1 MMKRSLDWIDGVVH
15 AVDQRA
21 LPGEYRIVQL
31 RTVDEVIAAV
41 RTLTIRGAPAIGAA
55 GALAVAL
62 SARAHG
68 SDVAAVAADARR
80 IAAARPTAVNLAW
93 AVRRVAE
100 HLERGPGAVLQEA
113 LALLDEDERVNRT
126 MAVRAADEVLKL
138 TRGQR
143 LRVLTHCNTGRL
155 ATVAGGTALGT
166 IIELAQRGRLESVL
180 AGETR
185 PLLQGSRLTAWELA
199 EADIPHR
206 VCVDSAGPTA
216 VAAGMIDCV
225 LVGADRITAHGDVAN
240 KIGTYPLALAAARAG
255 IPFLVVAPESTVD
268 ETLSDG
274 GDIVIEERAAAEVT
288 SLAGR
293 QIAPTGTDAFNPAF
307 DVTPRDLVTAVVT
320 ENRTLWPALGFGL
333 PRAAGELYRRGWMD
347 GTSGNLSVR
356 LPGAAGRAVITGSGL
371 SKGALTARDLVHIDV
386 ETAAAVSDRGPR
398 PSAEASLHAAL
409 YRALPDCGA
418 VVHAHPPH
426 ATLVAGL
433 SYGPRVDFEN
443 FEIIKGFGPRRPGPF
458 EVPILTNHDDV
469 PRIAADLAGTLHPDA
484 PPAFL
489 IRRHGATVWGP
500 DLETARNRMECLE
513 LLCELHLRTRERRP

>member
-1 MMKRSLDWIDGVVH
+1 MERSLDWVDGSVH

-21 LPGEYRIVQL
+21 LPEEYRIVVL
-31 RTVDEVIAAV
+31 RTVDEVIAAI

-55 GALAVAL
+55 GALAVAIA
-62 SARAHG
+62 ARTHG
-68 SDVAAVAADARR
+68 ADIAAVTADIRR

-93 AVRRVAE
+93 AVRRVSE
-100 HLERGPGAVLQEA
+100 RLERGPAAVLDAA

-126 MAVRAADEVLKL
+126 VARRAADEVLTL

-155 ATVAGGTALGT
+155 ATVAGGTALGA
-166 IIELAQRGRLESVL
+166 IRDLAERGRLDSVL

-185 PLLQGSRLTAWELA
+185 PLLQGARLTAWELA
-199 EADIPHR
+199 EAGIPHR
-206 VCVDSAGPTA
+206 LCVDSAGATA
-216 VAAGMIDCV
+216 IASGHVDCV

-255 IPFLVVAPESTVD
+255 IPFVVVAPESTVD
-268 ETLSDG
+268 ETLDDA
-274 GDIVIEERAAAEVT
+274 GDIVIEERTADEVT
-288 SLAGR
+288 TLAGR
-293 QIAPTGTDAFNPAF
+293 RIAPEGTAAFNPAF

-320 ENRTLWPALGFGL
+320 ETRTLWPAAGFGL
-333 PRAAGELYRRGWMD
+333 PHVAAELYRRGWMD
-347 GTSGNLSVR
+347 GTAGNLSVR
-356 LPGAAGRAVITGSGL
+356 LPGSPDRAVITGSGL
-371 SKGALTARDLVHIDV
+371 SKGALTARDLVHIDTK
-386 ETAAAVSDRGPR
+386 TAAAVSDRGPR

-409 YRALPDCGA
+409 YTALPDCGA

-426 ATLVAGL
+426 ATLVAGM
-433 SYGPRVDFEN
+433 SYGPTIDFEN

-458 EVPILTNHDDV
+458 ELPVLTNHDDV
-469 PRIAADLAGTLHPDA
+469 PRIAADLAETLRPDG
-484 PPAFL
+484 PPAVL